1 MKRLLLTFLALVAMN
16 AGAWAWTDYGFKIL
30 NVSITSDNYQSL
42 SSGAAWSYD
51 PAANVLHL
59 KDGTIQSNAAE
70 NIVIYSDINPTL
82 NVCVDGNCTLS
93 GKFNVGIYI
102 QGSGNHTFSGQGTL
116 NIQSSVVSSTG
127 ISSSENSNANVTFKD
142 LSVSIRQYSGI
153 GFDTSHFASITF
165 DHCDFDINTSDGMAM
180 MTSITSGCTPD
191 LILCLPNRGWKSDH
205 SGCGYRGIAGEGLFA
220 SNVKINH
227 LIKHVGVNVAEPVA
241 GQKPATTATTITSG
255 YKVSRINYMRKQ
267 YGETY
272 PMEENEVFQLGAS
285 YKVGFYLEAQGDS
298 LFPNNY
304 EDIVAMTFTVNGNN
318 ADYTTVN
325 SDHLV
330 YMDYTFPVLTDTYE
344 DTYDLWIAGIQVTK
358 QNKNN
363 LAELVAE
370 LSEEAMERYFE
381 GDMEITYDDASQT
394 LTLKNA
400 IIYAATGYGIQS
412 KLSSPKIKL
421 IGDNTITADNGMGV
435 RIQPG
440 TGEPDKAVISGG
452 GSLDIKASGVGLRSH
467 LDLFLTDGVKITSE
481 GDAIGFQGWKAVSSD
496 DPLPTLTMTGPETM
510 LRTKGTR
517 EGSFA
522 SYGQL
527 NLQDDIRI
535 MQPSGA
541 TFVPNIG
548 IVNNNQLV
556 TDEWV
561 LIAKPARGDV
571 NLDGTVDIADVT
583 AVLTA
588 MANGV
593 NDPQYRVNDDDA
605 VDIADVTAILTIMA
619 EQ

>member
-1 MKRLLLTFLALVAMN
+1 
-16 AGAWAWTDYGFKIL
+16 
-30 NVSITSDNYQSL
+30 
-42 SSGAAWSYD
+42 
-51 PAANVLHL
+51 
-59 KDGTIQSNAAE
+59 
-70 NIVIYSDINPTL
+70 
-82 NVCVDGNCTLS
+82 
-93 GKFNVGIYI
+93 
-102 QGSGNHTFSGQGTL
+102 
-116 NIQSSVVSSTG
+116 
-127 ISSSENSNANVTFKD
+127 
-142 LSVSIRQYSGI
+142 
-153 GFDTSHFASITF
+153 
-165 DHCDFDINTSDGMAM
+165 
-180 MTSITSGCTPD
+180 
-191 LILCLPNRGWKSDH
+191 
-205 SGCGYRGIAGEGLFA
+205 
-220 SNVKINH
+220 
-227 LIKHVGVNVAEPVA
+227 
-241 GQKPATTATTITSG
+241 
-255 YKVSRINYMRKQ
+255 
-267 YGETY
+267 
-272 PMEENEVFQLGAS
+272 
-285 YKVGFYLEAQGDS
+285 
-298 LFPNNY
+298 
-304 EDIVAMTFTVNGNN
+304 
-318 ADYTTVN
+318 
-325 SDHLV
+325 
-330 YMDYTFPVLTDTYE
+330 
-344 DTYDLWIAGIQVTK
+344 
-358 QNKNN
+358 
-363 LAELVAE
+363 
-370 LSEEAMERYFE
+370 
-381 GDMEITYDDASQT
+381 
-394 LTLKNA
+394 
-400 IIYAATGYGIQS
+400 
-412 KLSSPKIKL
+412 
-421 IGDNTITADNGMGV
+421 MGV

-481 GDAIGFQGWKAVSSD
+481 GDAIGFQGWKATSSD

>member
-1 MKRLLLTFLALVAMN
+1 MKRLLLTILALVAMT
-16 AGAWAWTDYGFKIL
+16 AGAWAQTDYGF
-30 NVSITSDNYQSL
+30 SIMGIGVNSSNYQSL
-42 SSGAAWSYD
+42 SSGKAWSYD

-59 KDGTIQSNAAE
+59 KEGTLWK
-70 NIVIYSDINPTL
+70 SDTPIITVYGNINPTL
-82 NVCVDGNCTLS
+82 IIQVDGNC
-93 GKFNVGIYI
+93 KFEGSYPNGIDYHYNGHLTI
-102 QGSGNHTFSGQGTL
+102 CGNGTL
-116 NIQSSVVSSTG
+116 TMESSHTNPQYIVTSSSDDVSMTIKDVTINMTAYGTSSVGVLHRFSSIYLDNCEMNIKTYGGQAWTTVGQTMADIVFNKCFAYGGYITG
-127 ISSSENSNANVTFKD
+127 GTFYDGTSVAQEAYIKRTIN
-142 LSVSIRQYSGI
+142 SVSVTVEAPQI
-153 GFDTSHFASITF
+153 GNTPSSNIVTDSEDYYASIVEWYA
-165 DHCDFDINTSDGMAM
+165 GA
-180 MTSITSGCTPD
+180 
-191 LILCLPNRGWKSDH
+191 GWKLPDDYIFSE
-205 SGCGYRGIAGEGLFA
+205 GGI
-220 SNVKINH
+220 
-227 LIKHVGVNVAEPVA
+227 
-241 GQKPATTATTITSG
+241 
-255 YKVSRINYMRKQ
+255 YKVSFLLKPTEGHQFWNKKD
-267 YGETY
+267 
-272 PMEENEVFQLGAS
+272 EVTAYVNGHRATITGAS
-285 YKVGFYLEAQGDS
+285 GGL
-298 LFPNNY
+298 L
-304 EDIVAMTFTVNGNN
+304 IVQ
-318 ADYTTVN
+318 YI
-325 SDHLV
+325 
-330 YMDYTFPVLTDTYE
+330 FPVLTDTYE

-435 RIQPG
+435 RLQPG
-440 TGEPDKAVISGG
+440 TGASDGAIISGG
-452 GSLDIKASGVGLRSH
+452 GSLNIKASGVGLRSH
-467 LDLFLTDGVKITSE
+467 LNLFLTDGVKITSE
-481 GDAIGFQGWKAVSSD
+481 GDAIGFQGWKATSSD

-522 SYGQL
+522 NYGQL

-588 MANGV
+588 MANGSH
-593 NDPQYRVNDDDA
+593 DPQYRVNDDEV

-619 EQ
+619 GQ

>member
-1 MKRLLLTFLALVAMN
+1 MKRLLLTFLALVAMT
-16 AGAWAWTDYGFKIL
+16 AGAWAQTDYGFEICGVK
-30 NVSITSDNYQSL
+30 ITSQNYQAQA
-42 SSGAAWSYD
+42 SSWHYD
-51 PAANVLHL
+51 PVANVLHL
-59 KDGTIQSNAAE
+59 EAGGLLIPWSVAAP
-70 NIVIYSDINPTL
+70 IYVNGDKNPTL
-82 NVCVDGNCTLS
+82 NICLDGDFTIRGQYSSGIIFAGSGHHTIYGNGTLTMTS
-93 GKFNVGIYI
+93 EVIDPKMIVANDNTSHLTIKDVTCNMTAYGDHSVGIVNHFASLTFDNCEVNINAGYAAVI
-102 QGSGNHTFSGQGTL
+102 HNDAAGGSGTPPIFVKCFLANGYKD
-116 NIQSSVVSSTG
+116 SSFWEYYGGPLLKEAHIKRT
-127 ISSSENSNANVTFKD
+127 INSV
-142 LSVSIRQYSGI
+142 SVSIEAPQI
-153 GFDTSHFASITF
+153 G
-165 DHCDFDINTSDGMAM
+165 NTPSTNIVTDSEDYYATIVEWYAGWRL
-180 MTSITSGCTPD
+180 PD
-191 LILCLPNRGWKSDH
+191 DYIFS
-205 SGCGYRGIAGEGLFA
+205 E
-220 SNVKINH
+220 
-227 LIKHVGVNVAEPVA
+227 
-241 GQKPATTATTITSG
+241 
-255 YKVSRINYMRKQ
+255 
-267 YGETY
+267 GETY
-272 PMEENEVFQLGAS
+272 MVSFILKPTEGNRFWDKIDEVTA
-285 YKVGFYLEAQGDS
+285 Y
-298 LFPNNY
+298 
-304 EDIVAMTFTVNGNN
+304 VNGHP
-318 ADYTTVN
+318 ATVYSGSGDYLTIQ
-325 SDHLV
+325 
-330 YMDYTFPVLTDTYE
+330 YTFPALT

-358 QNKNN
+358 QNKDN

-370 LSEEAMERYFE
+370 LSVEATERYFE
-381 GDMEITYDDASQT
+381 GDMEITYDNASQT

-440 TGEPDKAVISGG
+440 TGASEGAIIYGG
-452 GSLDIKASGVGLRSH
+452 GSLNIKATGVGLRSH
-467 LDLFLTDGVKITSE
+467 LNLFLTDGVKITSE
-481 GDAIGFQGWKAVSSD
+481 GDAIGFQGWKATSSD

-588 MANGV
+588 MANGSH
-593 NDPQYRVNDDDA
+593 DPQYRVNDDEA

-619 EQ
+619 GQ

>member
-1 MKRLLLTFLALVAMN
+1 MKRLLLTILALVAMT
-16 AGAWAWTDYGFKIL
+16 AGAWAQTDYGFGIRGIGI
-30 NVSITSDNYQSL
+30 NSSNYQSL

-51 PAANVLHL
+51 PVANVLHL
-59 KDGTIQSNAAE
+59 TEGQLYCTETEMILIHE
-70 NIVIYSDINPTL
+70 NVNPSL
-82 NVCVDGNCTLS
+82 NISVDGNCEMEGTYKNAIAFMGEGEGYHTIYGSGTLS
-93 GKFNVGIYI
+93 MESKRINPIMLWS
-102 QGSGNHTFSGQGTL
+102 QGGTHLTIKDITL
-116 NIQSSVVSSTG
+116 NIKAYGDSSVG
-127 ISSSENSNANVTFKD
+127 ID
-142 LSVSIRQYSGI
+142 
-153 GFDTSHFASITF
+153 SHNFASITF
-165 DHCDFDINTSDGMAM
+165 DNCEANI
-180 MTSITSGCTPD
+180 ITSHAAYWSYDAYTGADPTFIKCFLSNGYAGTQFTEYINGENVFLKEAHIKRTINSVSVTVEAPQIGNTPSTNIVTD
-191 LILCLPNRGWKSDH
+191 SEDYYATIVEWYAGVGWKLPDDYIFSE
-205 SGCGYRGIAGEGLFA
+205 GGIYTVSFLLKPTEGHQFWNKKDEVTA
-220 SNVKINH
+220 Y
-227 LIKHVGVNVAEPVA
+227 VNGHRA
-241 GQKPATTATTITSG
+241 TIT
-255 YKVSRINYMRKQ
+255 
-267 YGETY
+267 
-272 PMEENEVFQLGAS
+272 GAS
-285 YKVGFYLEAQGDS
+285 GGL
-298 LFPNNY
+298 L
-304 EDIVAMTFTVNGNN
+304 IVQ
-318 ADYTTVN
+318 YI
-325 SDHLV
+325 
-330 YMDYTFPVLTDTYE
+330 FPVLTDTYE
-344 DTYDLWIAGIQVTK
+344 DTYDLWIAGTQVTK

-381 GDMEITYDDASQT
+381 GNMEITYDDASQT

-440 TGEPDKAVISGG
+440 TEEPDKAIICGG
-452 GSLDIKASGVGLRSH
+452 GSLNIKASGVGLRSH
-467 LDLFLTDGVKITSE
+467 LNLFLTDGVKITSE
-481 GDAIGFQGWKAVSSD
+481 GDAIGFQGWKAVGSD
-496 DPLPTLTMTGPETM
+496 DPLATLTMTGPETM

-548 IVNNNQLV
+548 IVNDNQLV

-588 MANGV
+588 MANGSH
-593 NDPQYRVNDDDA
+593 DPQYRVNDDEV

-619 EQ
+619 GQ

>member
-1 MKRLLLTFLALVAMN
+1 MKRLLLTIFALVAMT
-16 AGAWAWTDYGFKIL
+16 AGVQTMKAQEAYA
-30 NVSITSDNYQSL
+30 VYTSDNTTLTFY
-42 SSGAAWSYD
+42 YD
-51 PAANVLHL
+51 NQRESRTGRTYDLNIMNFPQWYS
-59 KDGTIQSNAAE
+59 DGTRVYITKVVFDVSFKNARPTSTYKWFDMMEQLQS
-70 NIVIYSDINPTL
+70 I
-82 NVCVDGNCTLS
+82 
-93 GKFNVGIYI
+93 VGIE
-102 QGSGNHTFSGQGTL
+102 NL
-116 NIQSSVVSSTG
+116 NTSEVTTMQRMFLGCKSLASLDVSHFNT
-127 ISSSENSNANVTFKD
+127 ANVTTMSFMFDEASNLTSLD
-142 LSVSIRQYSGI
+142 LS
-153 GFDTSHFASITF
+153 GFNTEKVTDMKYIFSLCSRLTSLKLSSF
-165 DHCDFDINTSDGMAM
+165 NTAKVTDMSNMFSFCYGL
-180 MTSITSGCTPD
+180 TSID
-191 LILCLPNRGWKSDH
+191 LSSFNTANVTTMQHMFSYCSNLSTIYVGTGWSTAAVTESSSMFFDSKKLKGGNGTTYDSNHIDKEYARIDKPGQPGYFTASDD
-205 SGCGYRGIAGEGLFA
+205 
-220 SNVKINH
+220 
-227 LIKHVGVNVAEPVA
+227 P
-241 GQKPATTATTITSG
+241 T
-255 YKVSRINYMRKQ
+255 
-267 YGETY
+267 
-272 PMEENEVFQLGAS
+272 
-285 YKVGFYLEAQGDS
+285 
-298 LFPNNY
+298 
-304 EDIVAMTFTVNGNN
+304 
-318 ADYTTVN
+318 
-325 SDHLV
+325 
-330 YMDYTFPVLTDTYE
+330 
-344 DTYDLWIAGIQVTK
+344 TYDLWIAGTQVTK
-358 QNKNN
+358 QNKDN
-363 LAELVAE
+363 LTELVAE

-440 TGEPDKAVISGG
+440 TEEPDKAIISGG
-452 GSLDIKASGVGLRSH
+452 GSLNIKASGVGLRSH

-481 GDAIGFQGWKAVSSD
+481 GDAIGFQGWKATSSD

>member
-1 MKRLLLTFLALVAMN
+1 MT
-16 AGAWAWTDYGFKIL
+16 AGAWAQTDYGFIMMGTTV
-30 NVSITSDNYQSL
+30 NSSNYQSL
-42 SSGAAWSYD
+42 SSGKAWSYD

-59 KDGTIQSNAAE
+59 KEGTLWK
-70 NIVIYSDINPTL
+70 SDTPIITVYGNINPTL
-82 NVCVDGNCTLS
+82 IIQVDGNC
-93 GKFNVGIYI
+93 KFEGAYPNGINYQNNGHLTI
-102 QGSGNHTFSGQGTL
+102 CGNGTL
-116 NIQSSVVSSTG
+116 TMASTHTNPQYIVTSSSDDVSMTIKDVTINMTAYGTSSVGVLHRFSSIYLDNCEMNIKTYG
-127 ISSSENSNANVTFKD
+127 GQAWTTVGQPMREPVFNKCFAYGGYFSRGTFYDASVAQEAYIKRTIN
-142 LSVSIRQYSGI
+142 SVSVTVEAPQI
-153 GFDTSHFASITF
+153 G
-165 DHCDFDINTSDGMAM
+165 NTPSSNIVTDSEDYYA
-180 MTSITSGCTPD
+180 TIVEWYAPWRLPD
-191 LILCLPNRGWKSDH
+191 DYIFS
-205 SGCGYRGIAGEGLFA
+205 E
-220 SNVKINH
+220 
-227 LIKHVGVNVAEPVA
+227 
-241 GQKPATTATTITSG
+241 
-255 YKVSRINYMRKQ
+255 
-267 YGETY
+267 GETY
-272 PMEENEVFQLGAS
+272 MVSFILKPTEGNQFWNKEDEVTA
-285 YKVGFYLEAQGDS
+285 Y
-298 LFPNNY
+298 
-304 EDIVAMTFTVNGNN
+304 VNGHP
-318 ADYTTVN
+318 ATVYDVYG
-325 SDHLV
+325 DH
-330 YMDYTFPVLTDTYE
+330 MIIQYTFPVLTDTYE

-358 QNKNN
+358 QNKNDI
-363 LAELVAE
+363 L
-370 LSEEAMERYFE
+370 
-381 GDMEITYDDASQT
+381 GDGKVSFDPETNT

-440 TGEPDKAVISGG
+440 TGASEGAIIYGG
-452 GSLDIKASGVGLRSH
+452 GSLNIKASGVGLRSH
-467 LDLFLTDGVKITSE
+467 LNLFLTDGVKITSE
-481 GDAIGFQGWKAVSSD
+481 GDAIGFQGWKATSSD

-588 MANGV
+588 MANGSH
-593 NDPQYRVNDDDA
+593 DPQYRVNDDEV

-619 EQ
+619 GQ

>member
-1 MKRLLLTFLALVAMN
+1 MSSVNNIAVIVHDEIANKTNAGFNNILALP
-16 AGAWAWTDYGFKIL
+16 I
-30 NVSITSDNYQSL
+30 
-42 SSGAAWSYD
+42 AA
-51 PAANVLHL
+51 
-59 KDGTIQSNAAE
+59 
-70 NIVIYSDINPTL
+70 
-82 NVCVDGNCTLS
+82 
-93 GKFNVGIYI
+93 
-102 QGSGNHTFSGQGTL
+102 FS
-116 NIQSSVVSSTG
+116 
-127 ISSSENSNANVTFKD
+127 EEFHD
-142 LSVSIRQYSGI
+142 LSEIHEIIYLAHKLLVLVDIFTQFSAHQFVKTIRM
-153 GFDTSHFASITF
+153 TL
-165 DHCDFDINTSDGMAM
+165 CD
-180 MTSITSGCTPD
+180 
-191 LILCLPNRGWKSDH
+191 
-205 SGCGYRGIAGEGLFA
+205 
-220 SNVKINH
+220 
-227 LIKHVGVNVAEPVA
+227 
-241 GQKPATTATTITSG
+241 
-255 YKVSRINYMRKQ
+255 
-267 YGETY
+267 
-272 PMEENEVFQLGAS
+272 
-285 YKVGFYLEAQGDS
+285 
-298 LFPNNY
+298 
-304 EDIVAMTFTVNGNN
+304 
-318 ADYTTVN
+318 
-325 SDHLV
+325 LV
-330 YMDYTFPVLTDTYE
+330 HPLE

-381 GDMEITYDDASQT
+381 GNMEITYNDASQT

-440 TGEPDKAVISGG
+440 TGASEGAIIYGG
-452 GSLDIKASGVGLRSH
+452 GSLNIKATGVGLRSH
-467 LDLFLTDGVKITSE
+467 LNLFLTDGVKITSE
-481 GDAIGFQGWKAVSSD
+481 GDAIGFQGWKATSSD

-588 MANGV
+588 MANNS
-593 NDPQYRVNDDDA
+593 NDPQYRVNDDEA

-619 EQ
+619 GQ

>member
-16 AGAWAWTDYGFKIL
+16 AGAWARTYYGFTI
-30 NVSITSDNYQSL
+30 NGIPVYDDNYQSL
-42 SSGAAWSYD
+42 GGDWSYD

-59 KDGTIQSNAAE
+59 LGQINISTAVG
-70 NIVIYSDINPTL
+70 IVITGNDNPTL
-82 NVCVDGNCTLS
+82 NISVDGNCTLS
-93 GKFNVGIYI
+93 GTFSTGIEI
-102 QGSGNHTFSGQGTL
+102 SGNGTHVVSGTGTL
-116 NIQSSVVSSTG
+116 NIESRVVGPTG
-127 ISSSENSNANVTFKD
+127 INFGNNSSVTFKD
-142 LSVSIRQYSGI
+142 LTVNIKQYG
-153 GFDTSHFASITF
+153 GVGVQANNASITF
-165 DHCDFDINTSDGMAM
+165 DWCDFNITTNDGMAM
-180 MTSITSGCTPD
+180 RASSGMDSPQ
-191 LILCLPNRGWKSDH
+191 LILCQPDH
-205 SGCGYRGIAGEGLFA
+205 SWGNDASGSGYRGWAGENLYA
-220 SNVKINH
+220 SNVIITRR
-227 LIKHVGVNVAEPVA
+227 IKYVDVNVAKPVV
-241 GQKPATTATTITSG
+241 GQLPATTATTSSSEFAITNVSWLRDESYPMSASETFREG
-255 YKVSRINYMRKQ
+255 HTYKVTFR
-267 YGETY
+267 
-272 PMEENEVFQLGAS
+272 
-285 YKVGFYLEAQGDS
+285 LEAQGD
-298 LFPNNY
+298 NY
-304 EDIVAMTFTVNGNN
+304 FSYTDVSNAAVVATVNGQKCGFQ
-318 ADYTTVN
+318 ASTQIDAIAY
-325 SDHLV
+325 
-330 YMDYTFPVLTDTYE
+330 YTFPALTDA
-344 DTYDLWIAGIQVTK
+344 YDLWIAGIQVTK
-358 QNKNN
+358 QNKNDI
-363 LAELVAE
+363 L
-370 LSEEAMERYFE
+370 
-381 GDMEITYDDASQT
+381 GDGKVSFDPETNT

-440 TGEPDKAVISGG
+440 TGASEGAIISGG

-467 LDLFLTDGVKITSE
+467 LNLFLTDGVKITSE
-481 GDAIGFQGWKAVSSD
+481 GDAIGFQGWKATSSD

-593 NDPQYRVNDDDA
+593 NTPQYRVNDDDA

-619 EQ
+619 GQ

>member
-1 MKRLLLTFLALVAMN
+1 MKRLLLTFLALVAMT
-16 AGAWAWTDYGFKIL
+16 AGAWARTYYGFVI
-30 NVSITSDNYQSL
+30 NGIPVYDDNYQSL
-42 SSGAAWSYD
+42 NGNWSYD
-51 PAANVLHL
+51 PASNVLHL
-59 KDGTIQSNAAE
+59 LGQIDISTAVG
-70 NIVIYSDINPTL
+70 IVITGNDNPTL
-82 NVCVDGNCTLS
+82 NISVDGNCTLS
-93 GKFNVGIYI
+93 GTFSTGIEI
-102 QGSGNHTFSGQGTL
+102 SGSGTHVVSGTGTL
-116 NIQSSVVSSTG
+116 NIESRVVGPTG
-127 ISSSENSNANVTFKD
+127 INFGNNPSVTFKD
-142 LSVSIRQYSGI
+142 LTVNIKQYG
-153 GFDTSHFASITF
+153 GVGVQANNASITF
-165 DHCDFDINTSDGMAM
+165 DWCDFNITTNDGMAM
-180 MTSITSGCTPD
+180 RGANGTDSPQ
-191 LILCLPNRGWKSDH
+191 LILCQADH
-205 SGCGYRGIAGEGLFA
+205 SWGNDASGSGYLGYAGENLYA
-220 SNVKINH
+220 SNMKITRC
-227 LIKHVGVNVAEPVA
+227 IKYVDVNVAKPVI
-241 GQKPATTATTITSG
+241 GQLPATTATTSSSEFAITNVSWLRDESYPMSASETFREG
-255 YKVSRINYMRKQ
+255 HTYKVTFR
-267 YGETY
+267 
-272 PMEENEVFQLGAS
+272 
-285 YKVGFYLEAQGDS
+285 LEAQGD
-298 LFPNNY
+298 NY
-304 EDIVAMTFTVNGNN
+304 FSYTDVSNAAVVATVNGQKCGFQASTQIN
-318 ADYTTVN
+318 AIAY
-325 SDHLV
+325 
-330 YMDYTFPVLTDTYE
+330 YTFPALT

-358 QNKNN
+358 QNKDN
-363 LAELVAE
+363 LTELVAE
-370 LSEEAMERYFE
+370 LSEEATERYFE

-440 TGEPDKAVISGG
+440 TEEPDKAVISGG
-452 GSLDIKASGVGLRSH
+452 GSLNIKASGVGLRSH
-467 LDLFLTDGVKITSE
+467 LNLFLTDGVKITSE

-588 MANGV
+588 MANGSH
-593 NDPQYRVNDDDA
+593 DPQYRVNDDEV

>member
-1 MKRLLLTFLALVAMN
+1 MKRLLLTIFALVAMT
-16 AGAWAWTDYGFKIL
+16 AGVQTMKAQEAYA
-30 NVSITSDNYQSL
+30 VYTSDNTTLTFY
-42 SSGAAWSYD
+42 YD
-51 PAANVLHL
+51 NQRESRTGRTYDLNIMNFPQWYS
-59 KDGTIQSNAAE
+59 DGTRVYITKVVFDVSFKNARPTSTYKWFDMMEQLQS
-70 NIVIYSDINPTL
+70 I
-82 NVCVDGNCTLS
+82 
-93 GKFNVGIYI
+93 VGIENLNTSEVTTM
-102 QGSGNHTFSGQGTL
+102 QRMFLGCKSLASLDVSHFNTAKVTDMSSMFSSCKSL
-116 NIQSSVVSSTG
+116 ASLDVSHFNT
-127 ISSSENSNANVTFKD
+127 ANVTTMSFMFDEASNLTSLD
-142 LSVSIRQYSGI
+142 LS
-153 GFDTSHFASITF
+153 GFNTEKVTDMKYIFSLCSRLTSLKLSSF
-165 DHCDFDINTSDGMAM
+165 NTAKVTDMSNMFSFCYGL
-180 MTSITSGCTPD
+180 TSID
-191 LILCLPNRGWKSDH
+191 LSSFNTANVTTMQHMFSYCSNLSTIYVGTGWSTAAVTESSSMFFDSKKLKGGNGTTYDSNHIDKEYARIDKPGQPGYFTASDD
-205 SGCGYRGIAGEGLFA
+205 
-220 SNVKINH
+220 
-227 LIKHVGVNVAEPVA
+227 P
-241 GQKPATTATTITSG
+241 T
-255 YKVSRINYMRKQ
+255 
-267 YGETY
+267 
-272 PMEENEVFQLGAS
+272 
-285 YKVGFYLEAQGDS
+285 
-298 LFPNNY
+298 
-304 EDIVAMTFTVNGNN
+304 
-318 ADYTTVN
+318 
-325 SDHLV
+325 
-330 YMDYTFPVLTDTYE
+330 
-344 DTYDLWIAGIQVTK
+344 TYDLWIAGIQVTK
-358 QNKNN
+358 QNKDN
-363 LAELVAE
+363 LTELVAE

-381 GDMEITYDDASQT
+381 GDMEITYDNASQT

-440 TGEPDKAVISGG
+440 TEEPDKAVISGG
-452 GSLDIKASGVGLRSH
+452 GSLNIKASGVGLRSH
-467 LDLFLTDGVKITSE
+467 LNLFLTDGVKITSE
-481 GDAIGFQGWKAVSSD
+481 GDAIGFQGWKATSSD

-548 IVNNNQLV
+548 IVKDNQLV

-588 MANGV
+588 MANGSH
-593 NDPQYRVNDDDA
+593 DPQYRVNDDEV

-619 EQ
+619 GQ

>member
-1 MKRLLLTFLALVAMN
+1 
-16 AGAWAWTDYGFKIL
+16 
-30 NVSITSDNYQSL
+30 
-42 SSGAAWSYD
+42 
-51 PAANVLHL
+51 
-59 KDGTIQSNAAE
+59 
-70 NIVIYSDINPTL
+70 
-82 NVCVDGNCTLS
+82 
-93 GKFNVGIYI
+93 
-102 QGSGNHTFSGQGTL
+102 
-116 NIQSSVVSSTG
+116 
-127 ISSSENSNANVTFKD
+127 
-142 LSVSIRQYSGI
+142 
-153 GFDTSHFASITF
+153 
-165 DHCDFDINTSDGMAM
+165 
-180 MTSITSGCTPD
+180 MT
-191 LILCLPNRGWKSDH
+191 
-205 SGCGYRGIAGEGLFA
+205 
-220 SNVKINH
+220 
-227 LIKHVGVNVAEPVA
+227 
-241 GQKPATTATTITSG
+241 
-255 YKVSRINYMRKQ
+255 
-267 YGETY
+267 
-272 PMEENEVFQLGAS
+272 
-285 YKVGFYLEAQGDS
+285 
-298 LFPNNY
+298 
-304 EDIVAMTFTVNGNN
+304 
-318 ADYTTVN
+318 
-325 SDHLV
+325 
-330 YMDYTFPVLTDTYE
+330 YTFPALSDS
-344 DTYDLWIAGIQVTK
+344 YDLWIAGIQVTG
-358 QNKNN
+358 QNKNDI
-363 LAELVAE
+363 L
-370 LSEEAMERYFE
+370 
-381 GDMEITYDDASQT
+381 GDGKVSFDPETNT

-440 TGEPDKAVISGG
+440 TGASEGAIIYGG
-452 GSLDIKASGVGLRSH
+452 GSLNIKATGVGLRSH
-467 LDLFLTDGVKITSE
+467 LNLFLTDGVKITSE
-481 GDAIGFQGWKAVSSD
+481 GDAIGFQGWKATSSD

-588 MANGV
+588 MANGSH
-593 NDPQYRVNDDDA
+593 DPQYRVNDDEA

-619 EQ
+619 GQ

>member
-1 MKRLLLTFLALVAMN
+1 MKSTIKTFATLFVAATFAF
-16 AGAWAWTDYGFKIL
+16 AGCEKED
-30 NVSITSDNYQSL
+30 NVTPITPDT
-42 SSGAAWSYD
+42 
-51 PAANVLHL
+51 PEEE
-59 KDGTIQSNAAE
+59 TPE
-70 NIVIYSDINPTL
+70 NIY
-82 NVCVDGNCTLS
+82 
-93 GKFNVGIYI
+93 VGTSWAAHLENDFTMQQ
-102 QGSGNHTFSGQGTL
+102 QGM
-116 NIQSSVVSSTG
+116 NI
-127 ISSSENSNANVTFKD
+127 
-142 LSVSIRQYSGI
+142 
-153 GFDTSHFASITF
+153 
-165 DHCDFDINTSDGMAM
+165 
-180 MTSITSGCTPD
+180 
-191 LILCLPNRGWKSDH
+191 
-205 SGCGYRGIAGEGLFA
+205 
-220 SNVKINH
+220 
-227 LIKHVGVNVAEPVA
+227 
-241 GQKPATTATTITSG
+241 
-255 YKVSRINYMRKQ
+255 
-267 YGETY
+267 
-272 PMEENEVFQLGAS
+272 
-285 YKVGFYLEAQGDS
+285 
-298 LFPNNY
+298 
-304 EDIVAMTFTVNGNN
+304 
-318 ADYTTVN
+318 
-325 SDHLV
+325 
-330 YMDYTFPVLTDTYE
+330 
-344 DTYDLWIAGIQVTK
+344 
-358 QNKNN
+358 
-363 LAELVAE
+363 
-370 LSEEAMERYFE
+370 
-381 GDMEITYDDASQT
+381 DMEITYDDASQT

-440 TGEPDKAVISGG
+440 TEEPDKAIISGG
-452 GSLDIKASGVGLRSH
+452 GSLNIKASGVGLRSH
-467 LDLFLTDGVKITSE
+467 LNLFLTDGVKITSE

-588 MANGV
+588 MANGSH
-593 NDPQYRVNDDDA
+593 DPQYRVNDDEV

-619 EQ
+619 GQ

>member
-1 MKRLLLTFLALVAMN
+1 MKRLLLTFLALVAMT
-16 AGAWAWTDYGFKIL
+16 AGAWAQTDYGFKIRGIGI
-30 NVSITSDNYQSL
+30 NSSNYQSL
-42 SSGAAWSYD
+42 SSGAAWYYD
-51 PAANVLHL
+51 PVANVLHL
-59 KDGTIQSNAAE
+59 TEGQLYCTETEMIMIQE
-70 NIVIYSDINPTL
+70 NVNPSL
-82 NVCVDGNCTLS
+82 NISVDGNCEME
-93 GKFNVGIYI
+93 GIYI
-102 QGSGNHTFSGQGTL
+102 NAIGFMGEGEGYHTIYGSGTLSMESKRINPTMLWSQGGTHLTIKDITL
-116 NIQSSVVSSTG
+116 NIKAYGDASVG
-127 ISSSENSNANVTFKD
+127 ID
-142 LSVSIRQYSGI
+142 
-153 GFDTSHFASITF
+153 SHNFASITF
-165 DHCDFDINTSDGMAM
+165 DNCEANI
-180 MTSITSGCTPD
+180 ITSHAAYWSTDAYTGADPTFIKCFLSNGFAGTQFTDYINGEYVLLKEAHIKHTINSVSVTVEAPQIGNTPSTNIVTD
-191 LILCLPNRGWKSDH
+191 SEDYYAAIVEWYAGAGWKLPDDYIFSE
-205 SGCGYRGIAGEGLFA
+205 GGIYKVYFLLKPTEGHQFWNKKGEVTA
-220 SNVKINH
+220 Y
-227 LIKHVGVNVAEPVA
+227 VN
-241 GQKPATTATTITSG
+241 GHPATIT
-255 YKVSRINYMRKQ
+255 
-267 YGETY
+267 
-272 PMEENEVFQLGAS
+272 GAS
-285 YKVGFYLEAQGDS
+285 GGL
-298 LFPNNY
+298 L
-304 EDIVAMTFTVNGNN
+304 IVQ
-318 ADYTTVN
+318 
-325 SDHLV
+325 
-330 YMDYTFPVLTDTYE
+330 YTFPVLTDTYE

-381 GDMEITYDDASQT
+381 GDMEITYDNASQT

-440 TGEPDKAVISGG
+440 TGASEGAIISGG

-467 LDLFLTDGVKITSE
+467 LNLFLTDGVKITSE
-481 GDAIGFQGWKAVSSD
+481 GDAIGFQGWKVVSSD

-593 NDPQYRVNDDDA
+593 NAPQYRVNDDEV

-619 EQ
+619 GQ

>member
-1 MKRLLLTFLALVAMN
+1 MKRLLLTFLALVAMT
-16 AGAWAWTDYGFKIL
+16 AGAWAQTDYGFRIKGIGI
-30 NVSITSDNYQSL
+30 NSSNYQSL
-42 SSGAAWSYD
+42 SSGEAWYYD
-51 PAANVLHL
+51 PVANVLHL
-59 KDGTIQSNAAE
+59 TEGQLYCNETEMILIYE
-70 NIVIYSDINPTL
+70 NVNPSL
-82 NVCVDGNCTLS
+82 NISVDGNCEMEGIYNNAIGFIGEGEGYHTIYGSGTLS
-93 GKFNVGIYI
+93 MESQKINPTMLWSHGGTHLTIKDI
-102 QGSGNHTFSGQGTL
+102 TL
-116 NIQSSVVSSTG
+116 NIRAYGDASRG
-127 ISSSENSNANVTFKD
+127 IESLN
-142 LSVSIRQYSGI
+142 
-153 GFDTSHFASITF
+153 FASITF
-165 DHCDFDINTSDGMAM
+165 DNCEANI
-180 MTSITSGCTPD
+180 ITSHAAYWSTDAHTGASPTFIKCFLWNAFPGTQFTDYINGEYVLLKEAHIKRTINSVSVSIEAPQIGNTP
-191 LILCLPNRGWKSDH
+191 S
-205 SGCGYRGIAGEGLFA
+205 
-220 SNVKINH
+220 SNVVTDSEDYYATIVEWYHDYSSQYSYRMPDDETYAEGNIYRVEIILKPTEGNRFWNKIDE
-227 LIKHVGVNVAEPVA
+227 VTAYVN
-241 GQKPATTATTITSG
+241 GHPATVYSGNGDYLTI
-255 YKVSRINYMRKQ
+255 R
-267 YGETY
+267 
-272 PMEENEVFQLGAS
+272 
-285 YKVGFYLEAQGDS
+285 
-298 LFPNNY
+298 
-304 EDIVAMTFTVNGNN
+304 
-318 ADYTTVN
+318 
-325 SDHLV
+325 
-330 YMDYTFPVLTDTYE
+330 YTFPALS

-358 QNKNN
+358 QNKDN

-370 LSEEAMERYFE
+370 LSNEALERYFE
-381 GDMEITYDDASQT
+381 GDMEITYDNASQT

-440 TGEPDKAVISGG
+440 TGASDGAIIYGG

-467 LDLFLTDGVKITSE
+467 LNLFLTDGVKITSE
-481 GDAIGFQGWKAVSSD
+481 GDAIGFQGWKVVSSD

-522 SYGQL
+522 NYGQL

-561 LIAKPARGDV
+561 VIGKPARGDV

-588 MANGV
+588 MANGSH
-593 NDPQYRVNDDDA
+593 DPQYRVNDDEV

-619 EQ
+619 GQ

>member
-1 MKRLLLTFLALVAMN
+1 MKRLLLTFLALVAMT
-16 AGAWAWTDYGFKIL
+16 AGAWARTYYGFVI
-30 NVSITSDNYQSL
+30 NGIPVYDDNYQSL
-42 SSGAAWSYD
+42 SSNWSYD

-59 KDGTIQSNAAE
+59 LGQIDISTAVG
-70 NIVIYSDINPTL
+70 IVITGDDNPTL
-82 NVCVDGNCTLS
+82 NISVDGNCTLS
-93 GKFNVGIYI
+93 GTFSSGIEI
-102 QGSGNHTFSGQGTL
+102 SGSGTHVVSGTGTL
-116 NIQSSVVSSTG
+116 NIESRVVEPTG
-127 ISSSENSNANVTFKD
+127 IILVNNPSVTFKD
-142 LSVSIRQYSGI
+142 LTVNIKQYG
-153 GFDTSHFASITF
+153 GVAVQANKASITF
-165 DHCDFDINTSDGMAM
+165 DWCEFNITTNDGMAM
-180 MTSITSGCTPD
+180 RASSGMDSPQ
-191 LILCLPNRGWKSDH
+191 LILCQADHGWGNDA
-205 SGCGYRGIAGEGLFA
+205 SGSGYRGYAGEGLYA
-220 SNVKINH
+220 SNMKITRC
-227 LIKHVGVNVAEPVA
+227 IKYVDVNVTAPEA
-241 GQKPATTATTITSG
+241 GQKPSTEVTALRPE
-255 YKVSRINYMRKQ
+255 YKVVEVNWYIINGSSSIHIY
-267 YGETY
+267 ETT
-272 PMEENEVFQLGAS
+272 PFLMEQV
-285 YKVGFYLEAQGDS
+285 YKVEVAIEALDDNEFDWQNS
-298 LFPNNY
+298 AAA
-304 EDIVAMTFTVNGNN
+304 VATVNGNK
-318 ADYTTVN
+318 ADFFKAYDQTRAILT
-325 SDHLV
+325 
-330 YMDYTFPVLTDTYE
+330 YTFPALT

-358 QNKNN
+358 QNKDN

-370 LSEEAMERYFE
+370 LSEEATERYFE

-440 TGEPDKAVISGG
+440 TEEPDKAVISGG
-452 GSLDIKASGVGLRSH
+452 GSLNIKASGVGLRSH
-467 LDLFLTDGVKITSE
+467 LNLFLTDGVKITSE

-548 IVNNNQLV
+548 IVNDNQLV

-588 MANGV
+588 MANGSH
-593 NDPQYRVNDDDA
+593 DPQYRVNDDDA

-619 EQ
+619 GQ